1 MGRGQ
6 RQGQFPSCPFPC
18 PPAPTPDMRHPGIL
32 PVKAPGAEGLAGFC
46 LSQASDLGKA
56 SFSGLGFFICKRGVT
71 TGWWVWWQ
79 PNPAPDGG
87 ASDDAGPHGWC
98 PLDLPPPPSAV
109 LWEPQPQLG
118 AHLENGAHDTLQRYC
133 WHQGTCSVRG
143 TPQLP
148 QGWLLSPHTLSCPS
162 DACSKVRIS
171 AMLGPLQDPL

>member
-148 QGWLLSPHTLSCPS
+148 QRWLLSPHTLSRPS